1 LFHLSSLEGFGK
13 TFLKHTQ
20 AHTDIDAIRVRLN
33 EKNGPEFWRSIDQLA
48 DTDEFQTFIEK
59 EFPQHI
65 EELKANP
72 VSRRSFMKLMG
83 ASMALAGATACTK
96 QPDEKILPYVQ
107 RPEDMVPGIPLFYA
121 SAYLQGGVANGI
133 LVESHM
139 GRPTKIE
146 GNPEHPGSLGSTDTF
161 TQASMLTMYDP
172 DRSQSINNRG
182 RISTYDAFLN
192 ELNLALSHQAE
203 KSGAGL
209 RILTET
215 VTSPTLGN
223 QLQQVLAKYP
233 QAQWHQYDPISR
245 DNVREGARQAFGEMV
260 TTQYHV
266 KEADVILSLDSDFLT
281 NGPGAVRYA
290 RDFASRRDAA
300 ENIDQMNRLYVVE
313 SSPTLTGA
321 QADHLLSRQA
331 GQIET
336 IARLIGAGLG
346 ISVAVPNV
354 IEESVTRWVSAVVAD
369 LREKGST
376 SLVVAGDQQPASVHV
391 LAHAINDVLGN
402 TGKTVSYTASIE
414 VQPTNQTESLKS
426 LVQDMTDGKVDLL
439 VVLNSNPVYSA
450 PVDLNISDAMDN
462 VALRVHSGLYHD
474 ETAELSHWHIP
485 QAHSLESWGDA
496 RAYDGTLSVVQPLI
510 APLYRGKSEIDFVSA
525 LAGNPN
531 KKGYDLIREH
541 WESLGLN
548 GSQSFDAFW
557 QTTVHNGLI
566 AGSALPEKTV
576 QIQDVAASVGSPSSA
591 GDGME
596 IIFAADPTIWDGRFA
611 NNGWLQ
617 ELPKPLTKLTWDNA
631 AVMGPGTAQQ
641 LDVENTDVVELTY
654 LGRSVTAPVWI
665 LPGHPGNSVTV
676 HLGYGRT
683 RAGQLGTAIG
693 FNAYSLRP
701 SDSLW
706 FGSGLQVRKTGDEFP
721 IYSTQDHHDMGLEG
735 MGSLSRDRNLIR
747 VADVEEYN
755 GDSNLIQEMWEE
767 PDPKR
772 DMYPPDHDYDG
783 PNAWGMVID
792 LSKCNGCNTC
802 TIACQSENNISVVGK
817 EEVGNGREMHWIRI
831 DRYYRG
837 DLDSPETFHQPVPCM
852 QCENAPCE
860 LVCPVGATVHSK
872 EGLNDMVYN
881 RCVGTRYCSNNC
893 PYKVRRFNFYHYA
906 DFETPSLQ
914 LGRNPN
920 VTTRSRGVME
930 KCTYCTQRISAARI
944 TSKKENRNIEDGEI
958 QTACQQA
965 CPSQAI
971 TFGNIKDSNSQ
982 VSKLKATGLNYGL
995 LTDLNTKP
1003 RTTYLG
1009 RIRNPNPALEG

>member
-1 LFHLSSLEGFGK
+1 
-13 TFLKHTQ
+13 
-20 AHTDIDAIRVRLN
+20 V
-33 EKNGPEFWRSIDQLA
+33 
-48 DTDEFQTFIEK
+48 
-59 EFPQHI
+59 
-65 EELKANP
+65 
-72 VSRRSFMKLMG
+72 
-83 ASMALAGATACTK
+83 
-96 QPDEKILPYVQ
+96 
-107 RPEDMVPGIPLFYA
+107 
-121 SAYLQGGVANGI
+121 
-133 LVESHM
+133 
-139 GRPTKIE
+139 
-146 GNPEHPGSLGSTDTF
+146 
-161 TQASMLTMYDP
+161 
-172 DRSQSINNRG
+172 
-182 RISTYDAFLN
+182 
-192 ELNLALSHQAE
+192 
-203 KSGAGL
+203 
-209 RILTET
+209 
-215 VTSPTLGN
+215 
-223 QLQQVLAKYP
+223 KYKP
-233 QAQWHQYDPISR
+233 P
-245 DNVREGARQAFGEMV
+245 
-260 TTQYHV
+260 
-266 KEADVILSLDSDFLT
+266 
-281 NGPGAVRYA
+281 
-290 RDFASRRDAA
+290 ASRRALHR
-300 ENIDQMNRLYVVE
+300 RL
-313 SSPTLTGA
+313 P
-321 QADHLLSRQA
+321 
-331 GQIET
+331 
-336 IARLIGAGLG
+336 
-346 ISVAVPNV
+346 
-354 IEESVTRWVSAVVAD
+354 
-369 LREKGST
+369 
-376 SLVVAGDQQPASVHV
+376 
-391 LAHAINDVLGN
+391 
-402 TGKTVSYTASIE
+402 
-414 VQPTNQTESLKS
+414 
-426 LVQDMTDGKVDLL
+426 
-439 VVLNSNPVYSA
+439 
-450 PVDLNISDAMDN
+450 
-462 VALRVHSGLYHD
+462 ALRVHSGLYHD